1 MAPSTIISHF
11 STEVSRNHQI
21 SNLMKSTNF
30 RSVEELNLDVNAP
43 AVTPTKV
50 QNDKI
55 VRALKKLSITDPD
68 ETLITKVVSA
78 FVALGVN
85 PQAKSSSWLARRLK
99 NHLQA
104 FGFVGTPAPVVAQ
117 EPAQAAVPK
126 PLEVAIQEP
135 GEATVQEPATEQ
147 LEPLVVPKA
156 KATKRSAKK
165 E

>member
-1 MAPSTIISHF
+1 
-11 STEVSRNHQI
+11 
-21 SNLMKSTNF
+21 MKTTNF
-30 RSVEELNLDVNAP
+30 RTVEELNLDVNAP

-55 VRALKKLSITDPD
+55 VRALKKLSFTNSD
-68 ETLITKVVSA
+68 ETMIVKMVSA

-104 FGFVGTPAPVVAQ
+104 FGLAGAPAPVVSQ
-117 EPAQAAVPK
+117 EPTQAVVEK
-126 PLEVAIQEP
+126 PAE
-135 GEATVQEPATEQ
+135 EAVQEPAPEQ
-147 LEPLVVPKA
+147 PEPTVAPKA
-156 KATKRSAKK
+156 KATKRAAKK

>member
-1 MAPSTIISHF
+1 L
-11 STEVSRNHQI
+11 TEISRNHQI
-21 SNLMKSTNF
+21 NDLMKTTNF

-55 VRALKKLSITDPD
+55 VRALKKLSVANPD
-68 ETLITKVVSA
+68 ETLIIKMVSA

-104 FGFVGTPAPVVAQ
+104 FGLVGAPAPAPVVAP
-117 EPAQAAVPK
+117 EPVSAVAQK
-126 PLEVAIQEP
+126 PAEV
-135 GEATVQEPATEQ
+135 TVQEPATEQ
-147 LEPLVVPKA
+147 QEPVVEPKA
-156 KATKRSAKK
+156 KATKKAAKK